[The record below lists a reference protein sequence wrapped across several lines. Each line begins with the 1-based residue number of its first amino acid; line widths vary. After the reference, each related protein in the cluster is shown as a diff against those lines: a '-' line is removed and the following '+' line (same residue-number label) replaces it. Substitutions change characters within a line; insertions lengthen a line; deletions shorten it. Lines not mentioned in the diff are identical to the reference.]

1 MTYVSALLTLALALA
16 GGQTAGQRGGATAER
31 RQAILDYQ
39 LTMPRANELIAAVD
53 EMTKYV
59 ASLPDYRERVRK
71 SMTMTPAELRAQIEN
86 DPKAV
91 AILKQNNLTANDY
104 LVGVPA
110 LRMALMVAE
119 GLPPN
124 EMIVASGA
132 NVSFVRAH
140 MAELKPKI
148 EAAEGL
154 SGRR

>member
-1 MTYVSALLTLALALA
+1 MAYVSALLTLALALS

-31 RQAILDYQ
+31 RQAILEYQ

-59 ASLPDYRERVRK
+59 VSLPDYRERIRK
-71 SMTMTPAELRAQIEN
+71 SMTMTPGELQAQIEN

-124 EMIVASGA
+124 EMIVASPA

-154 SGRR
+154 GGRR

>member
-1 MTYVSALLTLALALA
+1 MAYVSALLTLALALA
-16 GGQTAGQRGGATAER
+16 GGQATSQSSGPTAER

-39 LTMPRANELIAAVD
+39 LTMPRASELIAAMD

-59 ASLPDYRERVRK
+59 VSLPDYRERLRK
-71 SMTMTPAELRAQIEN
+71 STTMTPAQLQAQIEN

-91 AILKQNNLTANDY
+91 AILRQNKLTASEY

-124 EMIVASGA
+124 NMVIASPA
-132 NVSFVRAH
+132 NVSFAKAH
-140 MAELKPKI
+140 LAELKPKM

-154 SGRR
+154 GGRR